1 MHTFSLDFFYW
12 NKYHWKVE
20 QVAQA
25 VSCKIIT
32 IGLQVYQKVTP
43 AQFFPVIF
51 VKFLRA
57 PFAPKVVLQHFF
69 FFSFLKYLEFNTLF
83 YTVRSFDYR
92 WNNNL
97 IMFLYKRNIYF
108 ILENLIL
115 FLLLSHFLVN
125 ISTANTDKVAL
136 MLFSQGW
143 GSADEH
149 TLTQLSFSDKYQRW
163 NNIGSSTLNWHRSFI
178 VVSTLL
184 SQRWNNVHKHTSA
197 QLSFS
202 TKFQRWNN
210 VGLSSLNGCNS
221 IEVLLVL
228 FCQRW
233 NNVDK
238 CTLAQLSFSTKYQ
251 LWNNVDERWQPTSF
265 QRWCVC
271 WGRDVFF

>member
-1 MHTFSLDFFYW
+1 
-12 NKYHWKVE
+12 
-20 QVAQA
+20 
-25 VSCKIIT
+25 
-32 IGLQVYQKVTP
+32 
-43 AQFFPVIF
+43 
-51 VKFLRA
+51 
-57 PFAPKVVLQHFF
+57 
-69 FFSFLKYLEFNTLF
+69 
-83 YTVRSFDYR
+83 
-92 WNNNL
+92 
-97 IMFLYKRNIYF
+97 MFLYKRNIYF

-210 VGLSSLNGCNS
+210 VGSSSLNGCNS
-221 IEVLLVL
+221 IDALLVL
-228 FCQRW
+228 FCQHW

-238 CTLAQLSFSTKYQ
+238 CALAHFQPNINFETTLM
-251 LWNNVDERWQPTSF
+251 NVDN
-265 QRWCVC
+265 QRRFNV
-271 WGRDVFF
+271 DVFAGDVMFFSSIVLYGCCLCCFIVILSLWVSGENLCISKFIVILMVHKK